1 MEGADMLMVKPGLPY
16 LDVVRKVKDEVSEC
30 IKFSVINNYMYSLTN
45 FVLLSFSVSRFTI
58 SNLSGIHV

>member
-1 MEGADMLMVKPGLPY
+1 MLMVKPGLPY
-16 LDVVRKVKDEVSEC
+16 LDVVRKTKDEVTEC

-45 FVLLSFSVSRFTI
+45 FMLLFFSVSQFTI